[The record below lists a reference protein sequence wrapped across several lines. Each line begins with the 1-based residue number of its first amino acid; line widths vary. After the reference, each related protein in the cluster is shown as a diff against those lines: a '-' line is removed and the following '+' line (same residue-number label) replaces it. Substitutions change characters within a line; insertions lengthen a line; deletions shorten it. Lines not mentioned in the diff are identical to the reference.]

1 MRETV
6 YQLSAPNALSIALI
20 SDLHNR
26 PFHALLSSLRTHQP
40 DLIAITGDLIVG
52 HLPADNSL
60 AMEYAEYA
68 LPFLRGCAKL
78 APAYFS
84 LGNHEWMLC
93 ADDLA
98 LLRSTGVQLLDNSW
112 ITHKAFAIGGL
123 TSGRV
128 TAYRES
134 VPGWRTGY
142 SKTYEMPSHST
153 VQPPNLDWLD
163 SFEHSGMFR
172 ILLCHH
178 PEYWPRYLRKRS
190 IDLVLSGH
198 AHGGQIRLFGRGL
211 YAPGQ
216 GIFPRYTS
224 SVHEGRLVVSRGL
237 ANTTVIPRLFNPPE
251 IVYVELS
258 PR

>member
-1 MRETV
+1 
-6 YQLSAPNALSIALI
+6 
-20 SDLHNR
+20 
-26 PFHALLSSLRTHQP
+26 
-40 DLIAITGDLIVG
+40 
-52 HLPADNSL
+52 
-60 AMEYAEYA
+60 
-68 LPFLRGCAKL
+68 
-78 APAYFS
+78 
-84 LGNHEWMLC
+84 
-93 ADDLA
+93 
-98 LLRSTGVQLLDNSW
+98 
-112 ITHKAFAIGGL
+112 
-123 TSGRV
+123 
-128 TAYRES
+128 
-134 VPGWRTGY
+134 
-142 SKTYEMPSHST
+142 MPSHST